1 MSLKGPIGLIIAIV
15 VVVGLLI
22 GFPAYRLF
30 FLISVALGIGVA
42 ALLYLWHRYKPIS
55 ENDVEHKRPLGLD

>member
-42 ALLYLWHRYKPIS
+42 AILYLWHRYKPIS

>member
-30 FLISVALGIGVA
+30 FLTSVALGIGVA
-42 ALLYLWHRYKPIS
+42 AILYLWHRYKPIS

>member
-1 MSLKGPIGLIIAIV
+1 MSLKGPIGLIVAIV

-30 FLISVALGIGVA
+30 FLISVALGIAVA
-42 ALLYLWHRYKPIS
+42 VILYLWHRYKPIS

>member
-1 MSLKGPIGLIIAIV
+1 MSLKGPIGLIVAIV

-30 FLISVALGIGVA
+30 FLISVALGIAVA
-42 ALLYLWHRYKPIS
+42 VILYLWHRYKPIR

>member
-1 MSLKGPIGLIIAIV
+1 MSLKGPIGLIVAIA

-22 GFPAYRLF
+22 AFPAYRLF

-42 ALLYLWHRYKPIS
+42 AILYLWHRYKPIS